1 MRSINQL
8 HENRGG
14 RVSLVRLPP
23 KFRLLE
29 SGREYALGVTQNS
42 DGNDVVQLLRL
53 KTEQM
58 RRAK

>member
-1 MRSINQL
+1 
-8 HENRGG
+8 
-14 RVSLVRLPP
+14 VSLVRLPP